1 MIEKLFQEIEAEDI
15 RENIFRL
22 IGKEWMLITAGQKK
36 KYNMMTASWGTAGVL
51 WKKPVVFTFVR
62 PQRYTY
68 EFMES
73 QPHFTISFFPESHR
87 EVLNLCGTTS
97 GRDLNKMAIDD
108 LTPMETSSGSISFEE
123 AKLVLECRKI
133 YYDDINPDFFQ
144 VFDIEKVYPTKD
156 YHRFYIGEIMRVW
169 QKKA

>member
-15 RENIFRL
+15 RDNVFRL
-22 IGKEWMLITAGQKK
+22 IGKEWMLITAGQKEN
-36 KYNMMTASWGTAGVL
+36 YNMMTASWGTAGVL

-87 EVLNLCGTTS
+87 QVLNLCGTTS

-144 VFDIEKVYPTKD
+144 VFDIEKVYPAKD